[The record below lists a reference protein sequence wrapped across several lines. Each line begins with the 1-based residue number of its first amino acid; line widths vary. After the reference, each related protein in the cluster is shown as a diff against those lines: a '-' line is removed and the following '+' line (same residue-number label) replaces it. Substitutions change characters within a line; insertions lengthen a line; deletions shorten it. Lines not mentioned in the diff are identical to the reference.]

1 MPDLHRGPIVR
12 GAICPGDFTDDGS
25 EGLDLHTI
33 ERDWVANCE
42 LGPLLAV
49 ARETVEEADSQG
61 EERQLGEVGLR
72 NIILRFIDDLEN
84 VG

>member
-1 MPDLHRGPIVR
+1 MPDLHRGSIER
-12 GAICPGDFTDDGS
+12 GGICPGDFTDDGS
-25 EGLDLHTI
+25 EGLDLDAI
-33 ERDWVANCE
+33 EQNWVANCE
-42 LGPLLAV
+42 LRPLLAI

-61 EERQLGEVGLR
+61 EERQLGEVELR